1 MFKNMLPIEANLQ
14 KNPDLNRHLQNSAY
28 TPLVTALF
36 TGASRVKSSLRRIS
50 TTRAKN

>member
-14 KNPDLNRHLQNSAY
+14 KNPDFNRHLQNSAY

-36 TGASRVKSSLRRIS
+36 SGASRVTSSLRRLS
-50 TTRAKN
+50 RAKN